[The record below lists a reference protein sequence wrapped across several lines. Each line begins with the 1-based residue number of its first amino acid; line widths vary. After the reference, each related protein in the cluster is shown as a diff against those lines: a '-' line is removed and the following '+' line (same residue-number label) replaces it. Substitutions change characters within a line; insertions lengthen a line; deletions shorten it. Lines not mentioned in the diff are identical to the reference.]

1 MAALITCC
9 RPKNDIHELRSCLN
23 LSFEGT
29 EQVAMKV
36 EEAFEKYKADIQ
48 LTFAL
53 VPKV

>member
-1 MAALITCC
+1 MTYMN
-9 RPKNDIHELRSCLN
+9 RDGLN

-29 EQVAMKV
+29 QQVAMKV